1 MSESCLIAKLD
12 HYVDLTVSDKDLL
25 GKLED
30 EEWHVDR
37 KHQLRDGGDEVDSL
51 YVVKTGWLF
60 SYTILPDGRRQV
72 LQLHYPGDIVG
83 IPDLAFEHATTAI
96 ETLTGG
102 CLCPFP
108 KKALD
113 EIFEQSPRVTALLFS
128 IGMVDHV
135 VLLDRIRA
143 ISRMSAMER
152 LAHFLLE
159 IQSRLRITDK
169 DIGAEFEL
177 PLSQDV
183 IGDAIGLT
191 NVYVSKSFARMEE
204 RGDIRRDGR
213 KIEICREDELRELC
227 DFHDRYMRIDTSWFP
242 EDA

>member
-1 MSESCLIAKLD
+1 MSQSCLVAKLN
-12 HYVDLTVSDKDLL
+12 HYVELTTGDTELL
-25 GKLED
+25 EQLEEQ
-30 EEWHVDR
+30 EEDFGHR
-37 KHQLRDGGDEVDSL
+37 HELRDGGEEVDKL
-51 YVVKTGWLF
+51 YVVKEGWLF

-83 IPDLAFEHATTAI
+83 IPDLAFEHATMAI
-96 ETLTGG
+96 ETLTNC

-113 EIFEQSPRVTALLFS
+113 VIFKKSPRVTALLFS

-143 ISRMSAMER
+143 ISRMSASER

-159 IQSRLRITDK
+159 ILSRLRITDP
-169 DIGAEFEL
+169 DIGTRFEL
-177 PLSQDV
+177 PLNQNV

-191 NVYVSKSFARMEE
+191 NVYVSKSITQMEE
-204 RGDIRRDGR
+204 RGEIRRDGR
-213 KIEICREDELRELC
+213 TIEICREEHLRDLC
-227 DFHDRYMRIDTSWFP
+227 DFHDRYIKIDTSWFP
-242 EDA
+242 DET